1 MLQHNMMRHRTF
13 FILLCLLTLVC
24 NKNALAHPHAWID
37 LHSTAV
43 FNEEGNITALK
54 MRWLFDEFYTE
65 FAMSDYKQAHKNV
78 SDQKMLLDLAND
90 NLNSLK
96 DHHYFTEITANKQK
110 QDFSSIKNITSTL
123 EDKRIALDFT
133 VVLATPLNPR
143 TQIVE
148 YRIFDP
154 SYYIEMKHTAKKS
167 IIFMGDAPADCAP
180 HLTRPTP
187 SIELLGF
194 ATSLDKND
202 TAPDNLGA
210 AFAEMVSIQC
220 GK

>member
-1 MLQHNMMRHRTF
+1 MRRRTF
-13 FILLCLLTLVC
+13 FILLSLLTFVC
-24 NKNALAHPHAWID
+24 NRNALAHPHAWID
-37 LHSTAV
+37 VQSTAV

-78 SDQKMLLDLAND
+78 SDQKMLEDLAND

-96 DHHYFTEITANKQK
+96 DHRYFTEITANKQK
-110 QDFSSIKNITSTL
+110 QDFSSIKNIASTL

-133 VVLATPLNPR
+133 VVLTTPLNPR
-143 TQIVE
+143 TQAVE

-167 IIFMGDAPADCAP
+167 ITFTGDASADCAP
-180 HLTRPTP
+180 RLTRPTP
-187 SIELLGF
+187 NIELLGL
-194 ATSLDKND
+194 ATSLDKNA

-210 AFAEMVSIQC
+210 SFAEIVSIQC